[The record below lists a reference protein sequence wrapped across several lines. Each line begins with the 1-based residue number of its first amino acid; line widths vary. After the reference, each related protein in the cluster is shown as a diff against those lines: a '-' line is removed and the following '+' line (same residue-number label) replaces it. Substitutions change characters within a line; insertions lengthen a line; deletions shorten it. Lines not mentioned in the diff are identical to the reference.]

1 LRFGLVAIT
10 NLRTKAEENLA
21 ELPRSSDRSQNK
33 TGAA

>member
-21 ELPRSSDRSQNK
+21 QLPRSGDRAQS
-33 TGAA
+33 G